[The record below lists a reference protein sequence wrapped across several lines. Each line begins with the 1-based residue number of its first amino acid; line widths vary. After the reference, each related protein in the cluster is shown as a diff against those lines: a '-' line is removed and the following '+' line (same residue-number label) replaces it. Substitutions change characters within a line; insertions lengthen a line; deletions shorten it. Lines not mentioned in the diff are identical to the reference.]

1 MIWALVENQ
10 KIEAKPKLE
19 GICPLCRNKVISKCG
34 EIYVWHWAHVK
45 DEECDAWSEPESA
58 WHKHWKATFG
68 KENSEV
74 VISKDSKNHIADIL
88 TESQVV
94 IELQNSPISKSTIRE
109 RENFYGE
116 RMIWLING
124 KEFRVNLTVKD
135 EWDDQDSI
143 ELKSLPR
150 RPIRWQRSAPE
161 IKKGINGEFFKW
173 KFPRR
178 SWKDVQRPLFIDFGE
193 DSLFKVE
200 EGMGTT
206 QIRGVY
212 IKKEKFIKKY
222 GGDFS
227 FYIQIQKENQD
238 QPL

>member
-1 MIWALVENQ
+1 MIWALVENR

-19 GICPLCRNKVISKCG
+19 GICPLCGKKVISKCG

-45 DEECDAWSEPESA
+45 DENCDTWSEPESA

-74 VISKDSKNHIADIL
+74 LISKESKTHFADIL
-88 TESQVV
+88 TKSQVV

-109 RENFYGE
+109 REEFYGE
-116 RMIWLING
+116 RMIWLLNG
-124 KEFRVNLTVKD
+124 EEFRRNLTVKD
-135 EWDDQDSI
+135 EWEDQDSL

-150 RPIRWQRSAPE
+150 KPIRWKRSAPE
-161 IKKGINGEFFKW
+161 VEKGINGEFFKW
-173 KFPRR
+173 KSPRR
-178 SWKDVQRPLFIDFGE
+178 SWEDVQRPLFIDFGE
-193 DSLFKVE
+193 DSLFMVE

-227 FYIQIQKENQD
+227 FYIQIQNQD